1 MRAECES
8 LTCCAEWRELEKTLI
23 PNREDV
29 KENTRKMKS
38 DYASVASHVRPLAWV
53 FETKYLFFTLPDSLA
68 LMLLG
73 IALFQWGFLTE
84 NWSRAAYWKTALFGY
99 VLGLPL
105 VIFST
110 WYGVVHTP
118 NLEAMLRYMETV
130 PVPWVSL
137 CYPFQRIFLVM
148 AHIAV
153 LILIY
158 KSGVLQGLIHSLE
171 RVGQMA
177 FTNYIMQSV
186 ICTLFF
192 FGYGL
197 NQFAE
202 LRYYQIYVVAAAIC
216 ILQLVVSPLWLRH
229 FYFGPLEWLW
239 RSLTYWHLPP
249 MIR

>member
-8 LTCCAEWRELEKTLI
+8 LTCCAAWRELEKTLI

-38 DYASVASHVRPLAWV
+38 DYATVASHVRPLAWV

-68 LMLLG
+68 LMPLG
-73 IALFQWGFLTE
+73 IALFQWGFLTG
-84 NWSRAAYWKTALFGY
+84 NWSRAAHWKTALFGY

-202 LRYYQIYVVAAAIC
+202 LQYYQIYVVAAAIC

-239 RSLTYWHLPP
+239 RSLTYWHFPP
-249 MIR
+249 MKR